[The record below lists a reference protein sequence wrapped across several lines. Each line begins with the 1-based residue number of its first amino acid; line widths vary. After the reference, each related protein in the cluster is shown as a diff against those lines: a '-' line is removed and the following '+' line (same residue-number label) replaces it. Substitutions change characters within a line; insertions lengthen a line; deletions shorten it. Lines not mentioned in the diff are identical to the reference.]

1 MSDDEYERDDLEGG
15 ACRKKRRR
23 KKQVA
28 CAASV
33 CRERPPRFCGE
44 KSRRRAC
51 REVEKCRC
59 KLRKPTAKRR
69 RNAPAGKQLAVY
81 NSLVEHVMSR
91 PDAVAAPNVLPPPG
105 PGPRPGQVPAPVP
118 PPQAARVM
126 STPERLPD
134 PAFVDPAAGQQG
146 EAASAPA
153 SAEQKQAT
161 PQEPVADPEA
171 AAAARSEDREW
182 MKNAHYNYRTPTDG
196 AAPPERR
203 KRKFGS
209 EGQPGEAA
217 PKGAA
222 ASTGTAAAA
231 PQKPLADPEAAAAA
245 QSEDREWMKN
255 AHYEYRTPTDG
266 APPERRKLEFGS
278 EGQPGAA
285 APTGAA
291 AADKPMPYN
300 EDVARANNRA
310 VNASERKKYGVHSPS
325 RMFDT
330 GLGGVSDVSAK
341 DVQRMQDKLAQG
353 PAARKARR
361 PPDRP
366 GPLPLPSYRPAPHPP
381 RTGPARDGM
390 RYVADSGP
398 GGAAADAPPPATEP
412 PRQQFHTDIPLPGA
426 IQGDGSGDSLTKN
439 HERSDRQLIDQM
451 SPWVKDG
458 FIGVKAADEL
468 DELAPLI
475 DKGPECGFIVNKST
489 RASGGTHWC
498 AVFISWAN
506 TKAHA
511 PELDYYDPF
520 GDPPPPMIADALKEL
535 VATRKGLKTML
546 KFKINRVPNQD
557 DRSSTCGYQAMRFLQ
572 DMFAGKTFKEATD
585 FSIPEGEAAARELIG
600 GKVPRFGFI

>member
-1 MSDDEYERDDLEGG
+1 MSDDEYERDELEGG

-182 MKNAHYNYRTPTDG
+182 MKNAHYDYRTPTD
-196 AAPPERR
+196 
-203 KRKFGS
+203 
-209 EGQPGEAA
+209 
-217 PKGAA
+217 
-222 ASTGTAAAA
+222 
-231 PQKPLADPEAAAAA
+231 
-245 QSEDREWMKN
+245 
-255 AHYEYRTPTDG
+255 
-266 APPERRKLEFGS
+266 ERRKLEFGS

-285 APTGAA
+285 APKGAAASTGAAA

-310 VNASERKKYGVHSPS
+310 VNASEQKKYGVHSPS

-330 GLGGVSDVSAK
+330 GLGGVK
-341 DVQRMQDKLAQG
+341 KILQRMQDKLAE
-353 PAARKARR
+353 ADALRRARR

>member
-1 MSDDEYERDDLEGG
+1 MSDDEYERDELEGG

-23 KKQVA
+23 KKQAAA

-33 CRERPPRFCGE
+33 CRERPPRCSDE
-44 KSRRRAC
+44 KARKRAC
-51 REVEKCRC
+51 RKVEKCRC
-59 KLRKPTAKRR
+59 TMKKPRAKRR

-91 PDAVAAPNVLPPPG
+91 PDAVAPPNGLPPPG

-171 AAAARSEDREW
+171 AAAA
-182 MKNAHYNYRTPTDG
+182 
-196 AAPPERR
+196 
-203 KRKFGS
+203 
-209 EGQPGEAA
+209 
-217 PKGAA
+217 
-222 ASTGTAAAA
+222 
-231 PQKPLADPEAAAAA
+231 

-255 AHYEYRTPTDG
+255 AHYDYRTPTDG
-266 APPERRKLEFGS
+266 AAPPERRKLEFGS

-291 AADKPMPYN
+291 AADKPMSYN
-300 EDVARANNRA
+300 EDIERSNNRE

-330 GLGGVSDVSAK
+330 GLGGVSDVDPK
-341 DVQRMQDKLAQG
+341 DVQRMQDKLAQAA
-353 PAARKARR
+353 AARKAQR
-361 PPDRP
+361 PPERP
-366 GPLPLPSYRPAPHPP
+366 GPPPPPGYRPPPYPP
-381 RTGPARDGM
+381 RSGPAGDGM

-398 GGAAADAPPPATEP
+398 GGAAADAPAPATEP
-412 PRQQFHTDIPLPGA
+412 PRQRFHTDIPLPGA
-426 IQGDGSGDSLTKN
+426 VHGDGSGDSLTKN